1 MLKATKQNTTK
12 QPWWAYQPLRY
23 RPRAKKRKG
32 ADRHKHPMD
41 GQQSTGGGGTKRS
54 AEEAAIGASDGSAA
68 MDGASDGHKRPRTA
82 NNANDDNYG
91 DANDNNNNNT
101 ANGVSMNGSQGHAV
115 SAVENGEVKAEEEDK
130 ASVDA
135 AAQGDDEHEE
145 GDAKLPANI
154 SPSSAAAAATADAPS
169 SAPVSAPAAPASAA
183 PSASGQSTSEPV
195 RWRAHRMAED
205 YIGMASSL
213 ILPTIQLGP
222 YGYDASSGLFPAER
236 ITALGLL
243 TSPVRR
249 PTVVERWNP
258 YEICVFEASM
268 ALYGK
273 DFHEVARTVGTK
285 SCKEVVEFYYVW
297 KKTEHYKVWKREYTP
312 HLESD
317 EED

>member
-1 MLKATKQNTTK
+1 
-12 QPWWAYQPLRY
+12 
-23 RPRAKKRKG
+23 
-32 ADRHKHPMD
+32 MD
-41 GQQSTGGGGTKRS
+41 GQQSTCGGGIKRS
-54 AEEAAIGASDGSAA
+54 AEEAASDGSAA
-68 MDGASDGHKRPRTA
+68 MAGASDGHKRPRTA
-82 NNANDDNYG
+82 YANDVNNG

-101 ANGVSMNGSQGHAV
+101 ANGVSMNGSAGNAV
-115 SAVENGEVKAEEEDK
+115 SAVENGEVTAEEEDE
-130 ASVDA
+130 AAVGA
-135 AAQGDDEHEE
+135 AAQGDDENEE
-145 GDAKLPANI
+145 GDAKLPANT
-154 SPSSAAAAATADAPS
+154 SPSSAAAAAAATADAPT
-169 SAPVSAPAAPASAA
+169 SAPASVPAASAA

-222 YGYDASSGLFPAER
+222 YGYDASSGLFPTER

-297 KKTEHYKVWKREYTP
+297 KKTDHYKVWKREYTP

>member
-1 MLKATKQNTTK
+1 
-12 QPWWAYQPLRY
+12 
-23 RPRAKKRKG
+23 
-32 ADRHKHPMD
+32 
-41 GQQSTGGGGTKRS
+41 
-54 AEEAAIGASDGSAA
+54 
-68 MDGASDGHKRPRTA
+68 
-82 NNANDDNYG
+82 
-91 DANDNNNNNT
+91 
-101 ANGVSMNGSQGHAV
+101 
-115 SAVENGEVKAEEEDK
+115 
-130 ASVDA
+130 
-135 AAQGDDEHEE
+135 
-145 GDAKLPANI
+145 
-154 SPSSAAAAATADAPS
+154 
-169 SAPVSAPAAPASAA
+169 
-183 PSASGQSTSEPV
+183 
-195 RWRAHRMAED
+195 MAED

-222 YGYDASSGLFPAER
+222 YGYDASSGLFPTER

-285 SCKEVVEFYYVW
+285 SCKEVVEFYYIW

>member
-1 MLKATKQNTTK
+1 MLKATIPQNQHKPTRRGIPAAEIPAKPKAKQIDT
-12 QPWWAYQPLRY
+12 Y
-23 RPRAKKRKG
+23 
-32 ADRHKHPMD
+32 PMD
-41 GQQSTGGGGTKRS
+41 GRQQSIGDGRTKRS
-54 AEEAAIGASDGSAA
+54 AEAAAIGAPDF
-68 MDGASDGHKRPRTA
+68 HKRPRTA
-82 NNANDDNYG
+82 NANDDNYG
-91 DANDNNNNNT
+91 DANDNDNNNHT
-101 ANGVSMNGSQGHAV
+101 ANGVSMNGSAGRAV

-130 ASVDA
+130 ASMGA

-145 GDAKLPANI
+145 GDGKLPANT
-154 SPSSAAAAATADAPS
+154 SPSSAAATAADAPT
-169 SAPVSAPAAPASAA
+169 SAPATAPAASASAA

-213 ILPTIQLGP
+213 ILPTIRLGP
-222 YGYDASSGLFPAER
+222 YGYDASSGLFPTER

>member
-1 MLKATKQNTTK
+1 
-12 QPWWAYQPLRY
+12 
-23 RPRAKKRKG
+23 
-32 ADRHKHPMD
+32 MD
-41 GQQSTGGGGTKRS
+41 GQQSTSGGGTKRS
-54 AEEAAIGASDGSAA
+54 AEEATIGASDDAA
-68 MDGASDGHKRPRTA
+68 GAGGGDGHNKRPRTA
-82 NNANDDNYG
+82 HGQAHAGNNDGDANYNNNANMPG
-91 DANDNNNNNT
+91 DT
-101 ANGVSMNGSQGHAV
+101 AKGVSMNGSAGHS
-115 SAVENGEVKAEEEDK
+115 SAVEKGEVKVEEEEEEN
-130 ASVDA
+130 ASDA
-135 AAQGDDEHEE
+135 AAERDDHEGE
-145 GDAKLPANI
+145 EDAKLPAD
-154 SPSSAAAAATADAPS
+154 PSSS
-169 SAPVSAPAAPASAA
+169 SAPVSAPVLSAAAAASTA
-183 PSASGQSTSEPV
+183 PSASGQPTSEPA

-213 ILPTIQLGP
+213 ILPTIRLGP
-222 YGYDASSGLFPAER
+222 YGYDASSGLFPTER

-285 SCKEVVEFYYVW
+285 TCKEVVEFYYVW